1 MKDIAVLLASY
12 PRARSPLPPENARV
26 YIEEYKINRGATAHP
41 LYRVTASLEAWMH
54 RQVAAVP
61 PGERV
66 LDLGA
71 GSLNHR
77 RYEPEALTYDIVEP
91 FAALY
96 QNSPELTR
104 INGIYPTIQDVPSTP
119 AYDRIF
125 SIAVLEHLEN
135 LPATIAACATRLAK
149 DGIFQ
154 AGIPAEGG
162 LAWGIAWR
170 ATTGIS
176 YRLRTGLPYAPVMRH
191 EHINDATEIISVIRY
206 FFEDVRVRWFPLPT
220 RHLAFYGAI
229 EARMPRLERCTEAGA

>member
-1 MKDIAVLLASY
+1 MNDIAALLASY
-12 PRARSPLPPENARV
+12 PRARPALPPENARI
-26 YIEEYKINRGATAHP
+26 YIEEYRINRGATGRA
-41 LYRVTASLEAWMH
+41 LYRVTASLESWMH
-54 RQVAAVP
+54 RQVAAVTS
-61 PGERV
+61 GVRV

-77 RYEPEALTYDIVEP
+77 QYESDSLTYDIVEP
-91 FAALY
+91 FTALY
-96 QNSPELTR
+96 QSSPELAR
-104 INGIYPTIQDVPSTP
+104 VNRIYPTIQDVPSAP

-135 LPATIAACATRLAK
+135 LPATIAACATRLTK

-176 YRLRTGLPYAPVMRH
+176 YRLRTGLPYTPVMRH
-191 EHINDATEIISVIRY
+191 EHINDATEVISIIQY
-206 FFEDVRVRWFPLPT
+206 FFEDVQVRWFPLPA

-229 EARMPRLERCTEAGA
+229 EARTPRLERCIKAGA